1 MQFRDVEPHRI
12 WLAFLDERWFQSS
25 ATHVATLRRMAD
37 CAVADPA
44 LLTIVAVESGGA
56 LPACCAGRA
65 RFVDEGAFTVTLM
78 SLLRRERL
86 YRSALGWFGG
96 RPTCAWSRAA
106 PRPSCRSSRR
116 FSLPTVLDDDHLCDT
131 TKRPQSRVDAA
142 GRRETSSKSAM
153 SVDVLAQARA

>member
-12 WLAFLDERWFQSS
+12 GLAFLDERWFQSS

-37 CAVADPA
+37 RAVADPA

-56 LPACCAGRA
+56 LPACCAGCA

-96 RPTCAWSRAA
+96 RPTVRGREPRRGRAVAQHDGSVCRRARRRPPVRHDEA
-106 PRPSCRSSRR
+106 P
-116 FSLPTVLDDDHLCDT
+116 
-131 TKRPQSRVDAA
+131 A
-142 GRRETSSKSAM
+142 E
-153 SVDVLAQARA
+153 

>member
-37 CAVADPA
+37 RAVADPA

-56 LPACCAGRA
+56 LPVCCAGCS

-86 YRSALGWFGG
+86 SRSALGWFGG

-106 PRPSCRSSRR
+106 P
-116 FSLPTVLDDDHLCDT
+116 
-131 TKRPQSRVDAA
+131 
-142 GRRETSSKSAM
+142 
-153 SVDVLAQARA
+153 